1 MAADKHEGIFCTHAE
16 GLNRLMDFSFYT
28 SDVCDDTA
36 RFCDAFHERKIGDVG
51 ADRST

>member
-1 MAADKHEGIFCTHAE
+1 MAADKLVRHAE

-36 RFCDAFHERKIGDVG
+36 RFCDAFHEWKIGDVG